1 MGTFRVDSHL
11 AATERGRA
19 LCENCKMP
27 ETTVT
32 LPEARRGTPHASH
45 ARTASDGP
53 RLLWRRQPTPVDHVN
68 GNGDGACPRHVAVMM
83 DGNHR
88 WARRRR
94 LPGAAGHRAGA
105 RNLKS
110 VAQACAERGVEYLTL
125 FAFSTENWN
134 RPKREVNQLLDLMR
148 GVLNDD
154 IEELNAENVRLHFIG
169 DRGRFPADLRALMQR
184 AEDLTRGNDKL
195 HLIIAANF
203 GGRWDIAQAAR
214 RLAHAVRSGEL
225 DPEGITEEC
234 FAEFL
239 SLGSL
244 PPPDLC
250 IRTGGERRISNF
262 LLWDCAYTEFYF
274 TDVFWPDFDDDCL
287 ALAFEDYASRHRR
300 FGSRLGPGGRRIA

>member
-1 MGTFRVDSHL
+1 
-11 AATERGRA
+11 
-19 LCENCKMP
+19 MP
-27 ETTVT
+27 ETTAT
-32 LPEARRGTPHASH
+32 LAEARRGTSH
-45 ARTASDGP
+45 AGHARPADGR
-53 RLLWRRQPTPVDHVN
+53 RLWRRRQPTPVDHVN
-68 GNGDGACPRHVAVMM
+68 GNGGGACPRHVAVMM

-105 RNLKS
+105 RNLKT
-110 VAQACAERGVEYLTL
+110 VAQACADRGVEYLTL
-125 FAFSTENWN
+125 FAFSTENWS
-134 RPKREVNQLLDLMR
+134 RPKREVKQLLDLMR

-169 DRGRFPADLRALMQR
+169 DRERFPADLQALMRR
-184 AEDLTRGNDKL
+184 AEDMTRANDQL

-214 RLAHAVRSGEL
+214 RLAQAVHSGEL
-225 DPEGITEEC
+225 DPEGITEER

-274 TDVFWPDFDDDCL
+274 TDVFWPDFDGDCL
-287 ALAFEDYASRHRR
+287 GLAFEDYASRQRR
-300 FGSRLGPGGRRIA
+300 FGSRLASGSV